1 MDQNQTS
8 NTQAKRK
15 GRWKLFAVLLVC
27 ASPLLLSYLAYYVI
41 KPAGRTNYGN
51 LIDPRQYPIPQLG
64 ATTLDGKPAGLEE
77 FKGKWIMLNVDNGD
91 CQQACRDQL
100 VQMRQ
105 LRLMQGK
112 ERERVERVWLVT
124 DTTPLD
130 TMLMRV
136 VEGTRMLRVPAEAV
150 NKWLPVEQGGSAA
163 DHIYLIDPLG
173 NLMMRFPKN
182 ADPAKVKKDIGKV
195 LKASAIG

>member
-1 MDQNQTS
+1 MK
-8 NTQAKRK
+8 KRT

-41 KPAGRTNYGN
+41 KPSGRTNYGQ
-51 LIDPRQYPIPQLG
+51 LLDPREHPIPQLG
-64 ATTLDGKPAGLEE
+64 ATALDGQPASLDQ

-91 CQQACRDQL
+91 CQQECRDQL

-136 VEGTRMLRVPAEAV
+136 IEGTQMLRVPAEAV
-150 NKWLPVEQGGSAA
+150 AKWLPVEQGGSAA

-173 NLMMRFPKN
+173 NLMMRFPKD
-182 ADPAKVKKDIGKV
+182 ADPAKVKKDLGKL

>member
-1 MDQNQTS
+1 MDQNNS
-8 NTQAKRK
+8 PAKRK

-27 ASPLLLSYLAYYVI
+27 ASPLLLSYLTYYVI
-41 KPAGRTNYGN
+41 KPAGRTNYGD
-51 LIDPRQYPIPQLG
+51 LIDPRNHPIPQLG
-64 ATTLDGKPAGLEE
+64 ATTLDGKPAGLEH
-77 FKGKWIMLNVDNGD
+77 FKGQWVMLNVDNGD

-105 LRLMQGK
+105 LRLMTGK
-112 ERERVERVWLVT
+112 DRERVERVWLIT

-136 VEGTRMLRVPAEAV
+136 VEGTHFLRVPLDAV
-150 NKWLPVEQGGSAA
+150 AKWLPVEQGGNAA

-182 ADPAKVKKDIGKV
+182 ADPAKVKKDIGKL